1 LVEHLFVFEGNGIIN
16 DFPGNY
22 SQYREYVELKQES
35 EEEEKQKKSQ
45 ATIIEQVET
54 PKEAAAPTKRKLSYK
69 EQREL
74 EEINQKMA
82 NLELEQKDLNEKLS
96 SGETDFEKIT
106 KWSTRIG
113 EVELEQ
119 LTLMERWM
127 ELQVD

>member
-1 LVEHLFVFEGNGIIN
+1 LFLKA
-16 DFPGNY
+16 
-22 SQYREYVELKQES
+22 QYREYAELKQES
-35 EEEEKQKKSQ
+35 EEEEKLKKSQ
-45 ATIIEQVET
+45 APIIEQVET
-54 PKEAAAPTKRKLSYK
+54 PKETPAPTKRKLSYK

-82 NLELEQKDLNEKLS
+82 DLEKELIDLTEKIS